1 VTCTFWKLKLGDV
14 WTVPV
19 VELQSGEP
27 KGTTLLLADAGR
39 KTMTVQVERLLKEGQ
54 RVLAVDPFYFGEC
67 KIADKDWLFALLVSS
82 VGDRPLGL
90 QASQIG
96 ALARWAQMEGKT
108 GPLTLQA
115 VGPRCSIIAL
125 AAAGLDEK
133 AIQSVVLNESLGS
146 LKEVLEKNT
155 TVPQMPE
162 LFCFG
167 LLEAFDVKHLA
178 ALAAPR
184 PVLFANAGD
193 RVKKELA
200 GLKGWYKTLGTD
212 FDPVP

>member
-1 VTCTFWKLKLGDV
+1 LKLGDV

-19 VELQSGEP
+19 VEMQSGEP
-27 KGTTLLLADAGR
+27 KGTTLLIADGGR
-39 KTMTVQVERLLKEGQ
+39 KTMTAQVEKLLKEGQ

-67 KIADKDWLFALLVSS
+67 KVADKDWLFALLVSS

-96 ALARWAQMEGKT
+96 AVARWAQAEAKA
-108 GPLTLQA
+108 GPLTLMPI
-115 VGPRCSIIAL
+115 GPRSSVMAL
-125 AAAGLDEK
+125 AAAGIEEK
-133 AIQSVVLNESLGS
+133 AIGSVVLHESLGS

-155 TVPQMPE
+155 TIPQMPE

-178 ALAAPR
+178 ALTAPR
-184 PVLFANAGD
+184 PVVFANPSD
-193 RVKKELA
+193 RVKKEMA
-200 GLKGWYKTLGTD
+200 GLKSWYKTLGRD
-212 FDPVP
+212 LEPLP